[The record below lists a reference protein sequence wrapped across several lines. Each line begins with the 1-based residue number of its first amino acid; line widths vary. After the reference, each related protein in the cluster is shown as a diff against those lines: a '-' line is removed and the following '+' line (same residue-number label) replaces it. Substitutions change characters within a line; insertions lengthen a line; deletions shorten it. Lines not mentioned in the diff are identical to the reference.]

1 MQGIDKFLRLK
12 FLQNSVENW
21 LWFLGILLIGWIF
34 KRFFSVVVSKIA
46 YRLLKKETGNVPVAD
61 FVELLKRPVEFLLS
75 LIIIYTALD
84 EINFA
89 RSWRIL
95 PLGKIRVNDFIDR
108 VLDTLFI
115 IAITWVIIRLI
126 KFFALVFINKAHR
139 EEDKRDIQLV
149 PFFRDIIIAAVIFCS
164 FFLILGLVFKQ
175 DVISLI
181 TGLGIGGV
189 ALALASRATLEN
201 LFASF
206 TLISEKPFIVG
217 DDIEIGS
224 IGGKIEK
231 VGFRSTRIR
240 AFDGSLFVVPNL
252 TLVSQNLNNISERKE
267 RRHKYFIR
275 LKLDTP
281 LTKIKLI
288 IEEIQKL
295 LDENEQTNSKEGHI
309 KLDSIGEYSI
319 NLLVVFFA
327 STADYWESKTIR
339 EGINYDISKILE
351 KHQAELAQPT
361 TTLIG
366 LSTDKN
372 IDDDL

>member
-1 MQGIDKFLRLK
+1 MQGLEKLLRIK
-12 FLQNSVENW
+12 FLQNSIENW

-61 FVELLKRPVEFLLS
+61 FVDLLKSPVEFLLS

-84 EINFA
+84 EINFS

-126 KFFALVFINKAHR
+126 RFFALVFINKAHR

-149 PFFRDIIIAAVIFCS
+149 PFFRDIIIASVIFCS

-267 RRHKYFIR
+267 RRHKFFIR

-295 LDENEQTNSKEGHI
+295 LDENEQTNTKEGHI
-309 KLDSIGEYSI
+309 KLDSIGDYSI

-327 STADYWESKTIR
+327 STSDYWESKTIR

-351 KHQAELAQPT
+351 KHQTELAQPT

-366 LSTDKN
+366 LTTDKN

>member
-1 MQGIDKFLRLK
+1 MQGIEKLLRIK
-12 FLQNSVENW
+12 FLQNSIENW

-61 FVELLKRPVEFLLS
+61 FVDLLKSPVEFLLS

-84 EINFA
+84 EINFS

-115 IAITWVIIRLI
+115 MAITWVIIRLI
-126 KFFALVFINKAHR
+126 RFFALVFINKAHR

-149 PFFRDIIIAAVIFCS
+149 PFFRDIIIASIIFCS

-281 LTKIKLI
+281 LSKVKAI
-288 IEEIQKL
+288 IDEIQKL
-295 LDENEQTNSKEGHI
+295 LDENEQTNRKEGHI
-309 KLDSIGEYSI
+309 KLDSIGDYSI

-339 EGINYDISKILE
+339 EEINYSISKIIE

-366 LSTDKN
+366 LTTDKN